1 MNINKLE
8 KATKILEQIKVI
20 DAEIIEIDKLA
31 IIILNN
37 ETNIQLALN
46 VENLTK
52 AKEAKEKVSFD
63 EDGSMSI
70 LRSAMDEYRNTFLP
84 LNMLKYSGVDYAKPK
99 FRDRNFSQPL
109 SDKLTLQIL
118 GVLLCE
124 KNAIKDGL
132 IKKLVGFGFSI

>member
-8 KATKILEQIKVI
+8 KATKILEKIKLI

-31 IIILNN
+31 HIILNN
-37 ETNIQLALN
+37 ETNIQLAIN

-63 EDGSMSI
+63 EDGSMTIEDKAIDAFRNSFYPADRFKI
-70 LRSAMDEYRNTFLP
+70 YMD
-84 LNMLKYSGVDYAKPK
+84 GVRTKK
-99 FRDRNFSQPL
+99 SDRNFSQPL

-124 KNAIKDGL
+124 KNAIKDSL
-132 IKKLVGFGFSI
+132 MKKLVGFGFSI

>member
-8 KATKILEQIKVI
+8 KATKILEQIKAI

-52 AKEAKEKVSFD
+52 AKEAKEKVTFD

-70 LRSAMDEYRNTFLP
+70 SERAMDEYRNLYFP
-84 LNMLKYSGVDYAKPK
+84 SDRIKMMLNGMNPK
-99 FRDRNFSQPL
+99 TSDRNFSQPL

-124 KNAIKDGL
+124 KNAIKDSL